1 MISIKYLHGDATL
14 PHNNSRTVSVICHCC
29 NAFGGWGRGFVL
41 ALSRRYPKVKVDYQ
55 LFCSPYQRSNKLRND
70 LMGKVCIS
78 KIRPDLYVANIIGQ
92 YFYSRNQY
100 EFRNTAG
107 VLPEFLPSKK
117 SGFVKYE
124 SIRRGFQDI
133 FKKLA
138 SENIEFEIHMPKI
151 GCGLAGGNWEVM
163 ESIIVEEFCRKD
175 VKVYVYDL

>member
-29 NAFGGWGRGFVL
+29 NAWWMGAGFVL

-107 VLPEFLPSKK
+107 VLPEFLPSKNPVLLITNRLGEDFKIYLKNWLRKISNLKSICRK
-117 SGFVKYE
+117 SGA
-124 SIRRGFQDI
+124 G
-133 FKKLA
+133 LPA
-138 SENIEFEIHMPKI
+138 GI
-151 GCGLAGGNWEVM
+151 G
-163 ESIIVEEFCRKD
+163 R
-175 VKVYVYDL
+175 